1 MIVNFKV
8 RKISWVMRKLVR
20 TPTLIKKKWNKYNS
34 EIKNLNGFCIVH
46 IIHNYLI
53 ERTFLM

>member
-1 MIVNFKV
+1 MQVGLNTYIN
-8 RKISWVMRKLVR
+8 
-20 TPTLIKKKWNKYNS
+20 KKKKNKYNS